1 MKINEKQLQAVLKLT
16 GPGRYSH
23 FIKLA
28 ADQRTV
34 WGLWNEGWALAS
46 TNEGVQVFPIWPAD
60 VYAEKCAV
68 ADWSRYV
75 PRAIDL
81 DRLFDELLPDFA
93 QSGILLGIFPTSQS
107 QGITPDLRQFEADLR
122 QELSR
127 IE

>member
-1 MKINEKQLQAVLKLT
+1 VRINEKQLQAILMLP

-23 FIKLA
+23 FIKVA
-28 ADQRTV
+28 ADQRKA

-46 TNEGVQVFPIWPAD
+46 TNEGTQVFPIWPAD

-68 ADWSRYV
+68 ENWSGYL

-93 QSGILLGIFPTSQS
+93 RSGILLGIFPTPQS
-107 QGITPDLRQFEADLR
+107 QGTTPDLKQFEADLR